1 MLATIMKIITMAFLF
16 NPRIFSPQK
25 GLLLYIYSFHP
36 FLTLDGGRGE
46 DFEYLTDFQSSEH

>member
-16 NPRIFSPQK
+16 NRRIFSPQK

-36 FLTLDGGRGE
+36 FLTLDGGRGGG
-46 DFEYLTDFQSSEH
+46 F